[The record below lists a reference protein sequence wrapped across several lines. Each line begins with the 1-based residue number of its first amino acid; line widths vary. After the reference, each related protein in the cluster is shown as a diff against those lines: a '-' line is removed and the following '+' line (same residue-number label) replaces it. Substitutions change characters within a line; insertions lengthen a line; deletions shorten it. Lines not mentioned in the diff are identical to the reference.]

1 VISMDQGAETPGDQG
16 GNPAQPANNLAADQQ
31 ATHSQPRR
39 SGHPP
44 FYKSLHRVRYSWF
57 GFRAPLW
64 VTNQLDKVIAVVLA
78 RDDHRWHVANK
89 DSPDPTWRSIHEFAV
104 PRDEH
109 VGVPGLFIVELFP
122 PSESHL
128 LADVINRQNWRDPL
142 GQARTDIDLLALARS
157 GRGYD
162 WWKLGG
168 FSNLKVRGGDPDA
181 RITKLP
187 KQFDRIALQAV
198 QIGESITA
206 IAATFYVTEEETRC
220 IDRVWQRDH
229 QPELLRGRGLQRPLP
244 QEVPQ
249 VAMRHTQLARQEL
262 HDAARQ
268 WLADICPGFFAV
280 NDEPQ
285 PLIDLLLFTKRTV
298 AQIGTE
304 DRLQH
309 DAYRAIGLAESSFT
323 LTSPELPA
331 MNLEK
336 AERGIGSHVNG
347 ARTWALWGQHQ
358 DVIDQARPRMRKY
371 GRVDNWALVTYAG
384 EALHSY
390 LLRLSI
396 SELLSTFHIRYAHMR
411 DAARQQHGRF
421 RMKNLE
427 RLRTDLLA
435 LSLNIGSIER
445 DILTFNKRPYHDS
458 YDAPF
463 TQTTTPSLRR
473 FEASGFG
480 PVRAPRN
487 TNAHLAEDQAEM
499 LTQLQ
504 SDDKKYRDVLSEAAS
519 LNSSMQAL
527 RTSRVARGIAAASLA
542 VSLATVSVS
551 KVSEHSLIATV
562 VSALGRFIHWII
574 TQ

>member
-1 VISMDQGAETPGDQG
+1 VISMDQGAETLGDQG

-31 ATHSQPRR
+31 ATHTQPRR
-39 SGHPP
+39 SGHPR

-89 DSPDPTWRSIHEFAV
+89 DSRDPTWRAVHEFAV
-104 PRDEH
+104 PRDEY
-109 VGVPGLFIVELFP
+109 VRVPGLFIVELFP
-122 PSESHL
+122 PSESHRL
-128 LADVINRQNWRDPL
+128 TAAINRQNWRDPM
-142 GQARTDIDLLALARS
+142 GQVRTDIDLLALARS

-168 FSNLKVRGGDPDA
+168 FANLKAWAGDPDA
-181 RITKLP
+181 RTTKLP
-187 KQFDRIALQAV
+187 SQFDEIALQAV

-206 IAATFYVTEEETRC
+206 VAATFYVTEEATRC
-220 IDRVWQRDH
+220 IDQVWQRKH
-229 QPELLRGRGLQRPLP
+229 QPELLRGKGLQRPLP
-244 QEVPQ
+244 QAVPEV
-249 VAMRHTQLARQEL
+249 ALRHTQLARQEL
-262 HDAARQ
+262 HDAARR

-280 NDEPQ
+280 NDEPP

-298 AQIGTE
+298 AQIDTE

-309 DAYRAIGLAESSFT
+309 DAYRALGLTEGSFT

-336 AERGIGSHVNG
+336 AERGIGGYVNG
-347 ARTWALWGQHQ
+347 ARTWALWGQRQ
-358 DVIDQARPRMRKY
+358 EVIDQARPRMQKY
-371 GRVDNWALVTYAG
+371 GQVDNWALVAYAG
-384 EALHSY
+384 EALQSY

-396 SELLSTFHIRYAHMR
+396 SELLSTFRIQYAHMR
-411 DAARQQHGRF
+411 DEARQQHGRF

-435 LSLNIGSIER
+435 LSLNVGSIER
-445 DILTFNKRPYHDS
+445 DILTFNKRPYHDA

-463 TQTTTPSLRR
+463 TQTTTPRLRR

-487 TNAHLAEDQAEM
+487 TNADMAEDQAEM

-551 KVSEHSLIATV
+551 KVSDHSVLSTA
-562 VSALGRFIHWII
+562 VSAIARFIHWI
-574 TQ
+574 TMR